1 MITAACIV
9 TLKRAPNFRMVKDG
23 TLALWSAFGVA
34 GQEGIQLVAFG
45 ELAEEIDFGRL
56 GIGDALSVVGTIS
69 LDAWQAKDGTER
81 TTLKLVISKADPITP
96 PEPKKRSA
104 RLGNRPAARSIPEA
118 DNDFDDDLPD
128 WIAH

>member
-104 RLGNRPAARSIPEA
+104 RRGNRPSVARVSTPEES
-118 DNDFDDDLPD
+118 FDDDLPD
-128 WIAH
+128 FL

>member
-1 MITAACIV
+1 MITAACIA

-23 TLALWSAFGVA
+23 TLALWSAFGAA
-34 GQEGIQLVAFG
+34 GQDALQLVAFG
-45 ELAEEIDFGRL
+45 DLAEEINFGDL
-56 GIGDALSVVGTIS
+56 GIGDALSVIGTIS
-69 LDAWQAKDGTER
+69 LDSWQAKDGTER
-81 TTLKLVISKADPITP
+81 TGLKLIISKADPISP

-104 RLGNRPAARSIPEA
+104 RRGNRPAARSIPEA